1 MKPFNALQL
10 TRNEVGISKY
20 MPITHLLEPTIFEAS
35 NSMIGSVIQVAGVPF
50 DTEREETLN
59 RYQQTWHH
67 ALTGLNENFCLY
79 VTTHRKKRSVVLTG
93 KFSNSFSEQIDRNYH
108 TRFANRSMYVND
120 LYITLVYKGI
130 TSGKAGKS
138 MAFVNRLVS
147 QKVKQAR
154 EVMRQDQV
162 KALQKAVQQ
171 LLTSLST
178 FKPRVLDET
187 APSSP
192 RKWGSRFEPRVLG
205 ETQTGDNELLSFLSL
220 FINAGQ
226 PLRFLS
232 MPFPTS
238 IAKGIA
244 QHQAK
249 KHPYPNGNLSQYL
262 ANKRLFFGEDIQFVG
277 ANSTDTQF
285 ASMLTIKSYPTTSA
299 SIMLDPLLHLD
310 CEFIST
316 HTFAIEA
323 KDIAQNFI
331 HRHMIKMENVDDPAI
346 SQIEALTDARE
357 MLASGAIQMGY
368 HHNTV
373 MLIAEDQKTLEK
385 HRTRAIKCY
394 ADVGF
399 QAIKETIGQEPAFW
413 AQIPTNLK
421 YIARSAMITS
431 ENFVDF
437 APLHNYRTGYR
448 DANHLGSAVTLMETP
463 SRTPYFFNFHAR
475 GSKDNPSKGHTTI
488 IGGNGSGK
496 TVLMTFLDAQID
508 RYGGRTFAFDRDR
521 GMEIYIRACDGYY
534 AILSPDYPNETCFNP
549 LQLKDT
555 PVNRKF
561 CREWMAQ
568 LILNDHETSLD
579 AELFDEITKCI
590 DYAFEHLAKEHR
602 TLTNVSKLLPISFPR
617 WSALRRWLRGN
628 ENHPEGE
635 YAYLFDNDHDALE
648 MHTKMGFDM
657 THFLD
662 NESSTVLVALTMYL
676 FHRLKQSLD
685 GRLVTVLLDEGWQY
699 LDNAYWQQALK
710 KMLPTF
716 RKLNCHLVL
725 ATQSPASVVDSSI
738 SHVILDNCATQI
750 YFANPQAKEKHYI
763 DGFNLTDSE
772 FLTIKENEANSR
784 LFLVK
789 QEHDSVLCTLD
800 LSHMSDELAVLSSN
814 KKTIRL
820 LDQIREESVLPV
832 KEWLPIFQERR
843 HLQ

>member
-192 RKWGSRFEPRVLG
+192 RKWGSRFEPRVLD
-205 ETQTGDNELLSFLSL
+205 ETQTSDNELLSFLSL